1 VLHFDKKL
9 QRLQTLEFLHYN
21 PRMALSPDLLAEL
34 KQSITGSVRTDLAS
48 RILYSTDASIY
59 QIEPLG
65 VVIPRDQ
72 DDLQAVVELA
82 AKYKTPILPRG
93 SGSSLAGQAVG
104 ASLIVDVSRWLD
116 HIIEVNPEGRTATV
130 EPGVILAALNK
141 AAAKHG
147 LQFGPDPAS
156 AERVTVGGVIGNNA
170 TGAHSILYGMAA
182 DHILAADVVMAD
194 GSLATWK
201 AFDVEKVKREKRED
215 NRLSSFLLTCLDL
228 REQYAEAIQQHY
240 PTTWRNSAGYRL
252 NYLLPWSPS
261 VPPQWTDDRGRWT
274 VYQSPITNYQSPST
288 LNLAPLLAGSEGT
301 LAVIRRATLNLVP
314 KPKHTILAVLNYD
327 SSAAACDDVP
337 RLLEHRPSAIELI
350 SRNIVRL
357 AMAVPAYAA
366 QAQILAGDSEAL
378 LVVEFSGDQPEVLKE
393 RALALHPDVLA
404 ESTQAQSRIWNIR
417 KMGLGI
423 LASHTGDAKT
433 VAFIED
439 CAIPVERLGGF
450 VRGVQHILD
459 EFHTQAEFYAHA
471 SAGCLHIRPIL
482 NLKTQ
487 VRELRAISEAVLAL
501 TISLGGSMSSEH
513 GDGLSHSEWLGNI
526 YGDEVL
532 NAFRTLKLAADPE
545 RILNPGK
552 LIDAPRMDANL
563 RYGLDYR
570 TRVWPTPLDFSHQD
584 GLANA
589 IEQCNG
595 QGVCRKFDGVMCPSF
610 QATREEQNATRGRA
624 NLLRALISSKNLLSN
639 IESSNIRYSEL
650 QDAAYAALDL
660 CLACKGCKA
669 ECPSGVDMAKIKFAF
684 MDEYYKAHRRPLR
697 DYIFGYFH
705 TVSALLSPIA
715 PLANV
720 LMGFDPT
727 RKLIARITGIT
738 TERPFP
744 RYSTKR
750 ATVARVGNP
759 RKRILFLSDA
769 FTRYIEPQVE
779 QAAFDVLSHLGVD
792 VQVIPVV
799 GAGASLLSKGFI
811 DAARHHAE
819 RVLTAIQRLDPN
831 GEAAIVGLEPPD
843 LYCLK
848 HDYRDLLP
856 ARAAELEKLSR
867 RTWLLEEWLLRSP
880 EFKALRVGK
889 LDIFSAAGRVGGE
902 HQNAQNADLLPTPYR
917 DHKLLFHPHCHQRA
931 ESAADDGQPTGPAAT
946 MAVLRHCGYEVEL
959 SDAGCCGMAGT
970 FGYEAE
976 HYDLSMKVGELKLL
990 PSIRGAGIGSR
1001 ESGDGNRESEMV
1013 ISTGSAC
1020 RLQIEQGAKVNT
1032 THPIVLVARALK
1044 ADGA

>member
-1 VLHFDKKL
+1 M
-9 QRLQTLEFLHYN
+9 T
-21 PRMALSPDLLAEL
+21 LSPDLLAEL
-34 KQSITGSVRTDLAS
+34 KKSIAGSVRTDLAS

-104 ASLIVDVSRWLD
+104 EALIVDISRWLD
-116 HIIEVNPEGRTATV
+116 HIIEVDPEARTATV

-141 AAAKHG
+141 AAARHG

-156 AERVTVGGVIGNNA
+156 AERATVGGVIGNNA

-201 AFDVEKVKREKRED
+201 EFGVENIRGKKKEESL
-215 NRLSSFLLTCLDL
+215 LSSFLLSCLGL
-228 REQYAEAIQQHY
+228 RERYAEAIQDHY

-261 VPPQWTDDRGRWT
+261 TPPQWTVDGGRWT
-274 VYQSPITNYQSPST
+274 VYQPPIPDSRFPTPDSQSSST

-366 QAQILAGDSEAL
+366 QARILAGDSEAL
-378 LVVEFSGDQPEVLKE
+378 LAVEFSGDQPEVLKE
-393 RALALHPDVLA
+393 QARALSPDLLA
-404 ESTQAQSRIWNIR
+404 ESAQDQSRIWNIR

-471 SAGCLHIRPIL
+471 SGGCLHIRPIL

-532 NAFRTLKLAADPE
+532 HAFRTLKLAADPE

-563 RYGLDYR
+563 RYGLEYR

-624 NLLRALISSKNLLSN
+624 NLLRAMISGRWTMDGGPSTTHSPLSTFHSDLTDHTF
-639 IESSNIRYSEL
+639 SS
-650 QDAAYAALDL
+650 LDL
-660 CLACKGCKA
+660 CLACKGCKS
-669 ECPSGVDMAKIKFAF
+669 ECPSGVDMAKVKFAF
-684 MDEYYKAHRRPLR
+684 MDEYYKTHRRPLR

-705 TVSALLSPIA
+705 TVSALLAPIA
-715 PLANV
+715 PLANAI
-720 LMGFDPT
+720 MSFDPT
-727 RKLIARITGIT
+727 RKLIAKITGIT

-744 RYSTKR
+744 KYSTKR
-750 ATVARVGNP
+750 ASVARVGNP
-759 RKRILFLSDA
+759 RNRILFLSDA

-779 QAAFDVLSHLGVD
+779 QAAFDVLSRLGVD

-819 RVLTAIQRLDPN
+819 RVLAAIQRLDPN
-831 GEAAIVGLEPPD
+831 GETAIVGLEPPD

-856 ARAAELEKLSR
+856 ARAAELAAITR
-867 RTWLLEEWLLRSP
+867 RTWLLDEWLLRSN
-880 EFKALRVGK
+880 EFTELRVARLEKNGIASQAGSK
-889 LDIFSAAGRVGGE
+889 L
-902 HQNAQNADLLPTPYR
+902 Q
-917 DHKLLFHPHCHQRA
+917 KLKFHPHCHQRA

-946 MAVLRHCGYEVEL
+946 IAVLRHCGYEVEF

-990 PSIRGAGIGSR
+990 PSIRPLLPPPNVQAEGGLSTKMPVANFG
-1001 ESGDGNRESEMV
+1001 EV
-1013 ISTGSAC
+1013 VSTGSAC

-1032 THPIVLVARALK
+1032 THPIVLVARVLK
-1044 ADGA
+1044 

>member
-1 VLHFDKKL
+1 M
-9 QRLQTLEFLHYN
+9 TL
-21 PRMALSPDLLAEL
+21 PPDLLAEL
-34 KQSITGSVRTDLAS
+34 KQSIAGSVRTDLAS

-65 VVIPRDQ
+65 VVIPRNQ

-104 ASLIVDVSRWLD
+104 EALIVDVSRWLD
-116 HIIEVNPEGRTATV
+116 RIIEVDPEARTATV

-156 AERVTVGGVIGNNA
+156 AERATVGGVIGNNA

-201 AFDVEKVKREKRED
+201 AFDVEEVKRKKRED
-215 NRLSSFLLTCLDL
+215 NRFSSFLLTCLDL
-228 REQYAEAIQQHY
+228 REQYAAAIQQHY

-261 VPPQWTDDRGRWT
+261 VPSQWTEDRDRWT
-274 VYQSPITNYQSPST
+274 VYQSPIPDSQSI
-288 LNLAPLLAGSEGT
+288 NLAPLLAGSEGT

-378 LVVEFSGDQPEVLKE
+378 LVVEFSGDQPEALKE

-404 ESTQAQSRIWNIR
+404 ESAQDQSRIWNIR

-482 NLKTQ
+482 DLKTQ
-487 VRELRAISEAVLAL
+487 VRELRGISEAVLAL

-532 NAFRTLKLAADPE
+532 HAFRTLKLAADPE

-570 TRVWPTPLDFSHQD
+570 TKVWPTPLDFSHQD

-624 NLLRALISSKNLLSN
+624 NLLRAMISGRWTVDGRPFTVHGLQ
-639 IESSNIRYSEL
+639 SEVF
-650 QDAAYAALDL
+650 ASLDL

-669 ECPSGVDMAKIKFAF
+669 ECPSGVDMAKLKFAF
-684 MDEYYKAHRRPLR
+684 MDEYYKSHPRQLR
-697 DYIFGYFH
+697 DYLFGYFH
-705 TVSALLSPIA
+705 TVSALMSPIA

-727 RKLIARITGIT
+727 RKLIAKITGIT

-744 RYSTKR
+744 KYSTKR
-750 ATVARVGNP
+750 ARVGRVANST
-759 RKRILFLSDA
+759 RRVLFLSDA

-779 QAAFDVLSHLGVD
+779 QAAFDMLSRLDVD

-799 GAGASLLSKGFI
+799 GAGASLLSKSFI

-831 GEAAIVGLEPPD
+831 GETAIVGLEPPD

-856 ARAAELEKLSR
+856 AHAQELSAITQ
-867 RTWLLEEWLLRSP
+867 RTWLLEEWLLRLP
-880 EFKALRVGK
+880 EFKELRVDK
-889 LDIFSAAGRVGGE
+889 LEKKNEVGN
-902 HQNAQNADLLPTPYR
+902 QANNKSQ
-917 DHKLLFHPHCHQRA
+917 KLIFHPHCHQRA

-990 PSIRGAGIGSR
+990 PFLKYSSPKSTGFGGGQ
-1001 ESGDGNRESEMV
+1001 EGV
-1013 ISTGSAC
+1013 VSTGSAC
-1020 RLQIEQGAKVNT
+1020 RLQIEQGAKVST

-1044 ADGA
+1044 AGGA